1 MNLTAPQIN
10 AIRSKV
16 GQMDCTETLSLLADI
31 KEELKLAYE
40 DFTLSLGECAKELD
54 SIF

>member
-1 MNLTAPQIN
+1 
-10 AIRSKV
+10 
-16 GQMDCTETLSLLADI
+16 MDCTETLSLLADMR
-31 KEELKLAYE
+31 EELKLAYK